1 MHHIPNNVLEP
12 LDWIFWPSRQ
22 SDSKD
27 NLDRKFSDGPVPATG
42 NIQVIISLKQ
52 SSIYLFKHLFPVAG
66 AYINN

>member
-27 NLDRKFSDGPVPATG
+27 NLDRKFSDGPVPATEYSG
-42 NIQVIISLKQ
+42 YYI
-52 SSIYLFKHLFPVAG
+52 SIYLFKHVFPVAR

>member
-42 NIQVIISLKQ
+42 NIQVIISLK
-52 SSIYLFKHLFPVAG
+52 
-66 AYINN
+66 